1 VKGLSRETR
10 LLLDRGRGETL
21 EPEHRARLKR
31 SVFAGAFGAS
41 AAATTLTAGWMA
53 TAAKVTAALIF
64 VGGATTLVAVGTGTR
79 GAPSHPPSAQT
90 VVTATPVEAREHAPA
105 PSTTVDSVRVD
116 PPVAEPARP
125 GSHGL
130 SNEAPQAATPAA
142 ASSPTSRASAT
153 AGASAHAP
161 SEPSLASSLHEEAL
175 LVREANA
182 ALESGDAAR
191 SLALAEEHAR
201 RFPNGALLP
210 EGSAVHILALCQAGQ
225 LDQARTE
232 TGAFLLAHPE
242 GPLSMRVRSSC
253 GGVKP

>member
-31 SVFAGAFGAS
+31 SVFAGALGAS
-41 AAATTLTAGWMA
+41 AAATTLTTGWTA
-53 TAAKVTAALIF
+53 AAAKVTAFLIF
-64 VGGATTLVAVGTGTR
+64 VGGATAFVAVGTGTR
-79 GAPSHPPSAQT
+79 TTPSHAPPAET
-90 VVTATPVEAREHAPA
+90 VVNATPVQAAKHPRT
-105 PSTTVDSVRVD
+105 PSTTADPVRVD
-116 PPVAEPARP
+116 PQASEPARL
-125 GSHGL
+125 GSH
-130 SNEAPQAATPAA
+130 EAPQAGTPVTASNAA
-142 ASSPTSRASAT
+142 SRASAT
-153 AGASAHAP
+153 TGASAHDP
-161 SEPSLASSLHEEAL
+161 EPTISSSLHEEAL

-182 ALESGDAAR
+182 SLETGDAAR

-210 EGSAVHILALCQAGQ
+210 EGSAVHILALCRAGR

-232 TGAFLLAHPE
+232 TDAFLLAHPE

-253 GGVKP
+253 PKP

>member
-1 VKGLSRETR
+1 VKSLSRETR

-41 AAATTLTAGWMA
+41 AAATTLTTGWMA
-53 TAAKVTAALIF
+53 AAAKVTAALIF
-64 VGGATTLVAVGTGTR
+64 VGGATALVAVGTGTR
-79 GAPSHPPSAQT
+79 SAPTHAPPA
-90 VVTATPVEAREHAPA
+90 VTATPVQAAKYPRT
-105 PSTTVDSVRVD
+105 PSTTVDPVRVD
-116 PPVAEPARP
+116 PQVAEPARP
-125 GSHGL
+125 GSHEAPK
-130 SNEAPQAATPAA
+130 EAPQAGTPVTASNAA
-142 ASSPTSRASAT
+142 SRASAT
-153 AGASAHAP
+153 TGASAHAP
-161 SEPSLASSLHEEAL
+161 EPTISPSLHEEAL

-182 ALESGDAAR
+182 ALESGDAVR

-210 EGSAVHILALCQAGQ
+210 EGSVVHILALCDAGR
-225 LDQARTE
+225 LDEARTE
-232 TGAFLLAHPE
+232 TRAFLLAHPE